1 MSDPKFDMK
10 KWDVNQVPNNLI
22 LNETEV
28 DGSDSE
34 DEEEKWANEY
44 DVNDKFVND
53 ESMDSDSD
61 VSFFLK
67 QNSKCRNDFDDEQQA
82 GPSSTKSKLETNIDN
97 YETFDAKS
105 IVADSDEDGQLER
118 NNTVKRGRKKE
129 IYDDL
134 DDI

>member
-1 MSDPKFDMK
+1 MVGLCTVSPLVHLLLVINPRNISSSKLVGGVMSDPKFDMG

-22 LNETEV
+22 LNEAEV

-61 VSFFLK
+61 VSFYLK
-67 QNSKCRNDFDDEQQA
+67 QNSKRRNDFDDEQQA
-82 GPSSTKSKLETNIDN
+82 GPSSKKSRLETIIDN
-97 YETFDAKS
+97 YETFDAK
-105 IVADSDEDGQLER
+105 
-118 NNTVKRGRKKE
+118 
-129 IYDDL
+129 
-134 DDI
+134 